1 MEFLD
6 RGAGQLLVVTLFQVK
21 SLLESNPDLLLL
33 GCFRVKCLTQAK
45 EGNQLTGNII
55 AVWGGSSLK

>member
-33 GCFRVKCLTQAK
+33 GCFSVKCLTQAK
-45 EGNQLTGNII
+45 EGNQLIGNII
-55 AVWGGSSLK
+55 AVWGG

>member
-6 RGAGQLLVVTLFQVK
+6 RGAEGQLLVLMLFQVK
-21 SLLESNPDLLLL
+21 SLLEPNPDLLRL

-45 EGNQLTGNII
+45 EENQLIGNII
-55 AVWGGSSLK
+55 VVWGGK